1 MTSESLLVQTIVS
14 DDPALRNRPID
25 GLCRRLDT
33 RALLTETERL
43 EQFRKRS
50 ANLYHTVRAL
60 FFLYFIHRFSL
71 PRRRQCP
78 PVGRM
83 PFSAIQML
91 RERRFEEAIRCF
103 KMQPGRQCPSA
114 PVASG
119 LATAYR
125 SFAFQK
131 LADQVRSSVRAV
143 RGNQWMFR
151 IGHPYDHPL
160 RVVETLLKVDPASGM
175 YPLLCEKTPVRMDLC
190 HSAWSDIFFLGMD
203 FPEGA
208 RVLNISV
215 DLGVMGRD
223 NRPSP
228 PVEAYFRVIDE
239 PVLRL
244 SSIDLGDSASI
255 SSLREVFDFAKD
267 SLGLLKAAVIASGIL
282 PPGIEGS
289 SQSLAHFLE
298 SVVGRNRG
306 IELVSKVNDI
316 PQGSRLA
323 VSTNLLSALIA
334 VCMRATNQI
343 QNLAGPL
350 SENDRRTVAARAILG
365 EWLGGAGG
373 GWQDSGGIWPGI
385 KLIQGAVPEEGDP
398 EYGASRGR
406 LLPQHK
412 ILDTTQVSEAARE
425 HLQSSLVLVHGGMS
439 QNVGPILEM
448 VTEKYLLRLPEE
460 WRARQE
466 AGQIFDAVIRAL
478 KQSDFPGLAS
488 QTTRHFFGP
497 IQTIVPW
504 ATNHYTEAVIA
515 EVQDRFGR
523 DFRGFCMLGGM
534 SGGGMAFFFNPKRQA
549 DGQRFLLQTM
559 QDCKNRL
566 EAAFPFAVDPF
577 VYDFSINE
585 EGSRSYFLAGENAL
599 MPRKYYDLT
608 IPNLVRKENR
618 TIPACERAELRTFAQ
633 ACRQRPEF
641 AATLSDMFARLVPQ
655 ESAGP
660 QHQQKLRNLLR
671 QNGFDPLQHERI
683 RSDLQAGRIGLMQN
697 RIPSTVSV
705 EDASE
710 SDVADGKKLSQD
722 KQLTKAGEQS
732 IRRGEIAVIT
742 LAAGAGSRW
751 TKGAGTVKMLHPFCR
766 FAGRHRN
773 FLEVHLAKTR
783 KTNADL
789 QASTPHVFT
798 TSYLTHQPVL
808 ENLSQSGCFDCGVE
822 VFLSEGKSI
831 GLRMI
836 PTTRDLRFHWEERQ
850 RLEEQQEKLRESGRT
865 ALLQWAQ
872 EQGEGKDYTD
882 NLPSQCLHPLGHWYE
897 FANLLRNGTLRRL
910 LQARPNLQYL
920 FLHNLDTLGAHL
932 DPALLGFHIKEQAS
946 LTFEVI
952 PRWADDQ
959 GGGLARVDGRL
970 RLIEGLALFNKADE
984 FKLRYYNSNS
994 NWIRLDGLLSFF
1006 GLQRPDLADKQ
1017 KTTRA
1022 VRDVARR
1029 LPAYV
1034 TLKEVKKRWRHGQET
1049 VFLVSQFEKI
1059 WGDMTALQGIQCQ
1072 YALVPRQRG
1081 QQLKDPAQLDGW
1093 LREGS
1098 ADYLNSLCQWP

>member
-1 MTSESLLVQTIVS
+1 
-14 DDPALRNRPID
+14 
-25 GLCRRLDT
+25 
-33 RALLTETERL
+33 
-43 EQFRKRS
+43 
-50 ANLYHTVRAL
+50 
-60 FFLYFIHRFSL
+60 
-71 PRRRQCP
+71 
-78 PVGRM
+78 
-83 PFSAIQML
+83 
-91 RERRFEEAIRCF
+91 
-103 KMQPGRQCPSA
+103 
-114 PVASG
+114 
-119 LATAYR
+119 
-125 SFAFQK
+125 
-131 LADQVRSSVRAV
+131 
-143 RGNQWMFR
+143 
-151 IGHPYDHPL
+151 
-160 RVVETLLKVDPASGM
+160 
-175 YPLLCEKTPVRMDLC
+175 MDLC

-244 SSIDLGDSASI
+244 ASIDLGASASI

-267 SLGLLKAAVIASGIL
+267 SLGLLKAAVIASGVL

-289 SQSLAHFLE
+289 GQNLAHFLE
-298 SVVGRNRG
+298 SLVGQRRG
-306 IELVSKVNDI
+306 IELTSKVNDI

-343 QNLAGPL
+343 RNFAGPL
-350 SENDRRTVAARAILG
+350 GENDRRTVAARAILG

-385 KLIQGAVPEEGDP
+385 KLIQGAAPKEGDP
-398 EYGASRGR
+398 EYGVSRGR

-412 ILDTTQVSEAARE
+412 ILDTTQVSEASRQ

-466 AGQIFDAVIRAL
+466 SHQIFDAVIRAL
-478 KQSDFPGLAS
+478 KQSDLPNLAS

-515 EVQDRFGR
+515 EVQGRFGR
-523 DFRGFCMLGGM
+523 DFQGFCMLGGM

-549 DGQRFLLQTM
+549 DGKHFLLQTM
-559 QDCKNRL
+559 QACKNRL
-566 EAAFPFAVDPF
+566 KAAFPFAVDPF

-585 EGSRSYFLAGENAL
+585 EGSRSELLTGENAL
-599 MPRKYYDLT
+599 MPRKYYELT
-608 IPNLVRKENR
+608 IPNLVREENR
-618 TIPACERAELRTFAQ
+618 AIPACEHAELRTFAQ

-641 AATLSDMFARLVPQ
+641 AATLSDMFARLMPQ
-655 ESAGP
+655 EPTGS
-660 QHQQKLRNLLR
+660 QHEQNLRNLLR
-671 QNGFDPLQHERI
+671 QNGFDPLQHERT

-705 EDASE
+705 EDAIE
-710 SDVADGKKLSQD
+710 SDVVDGKKLSQN
-722 KQLTKAGEQS
+722 KQLTEAGEQA
-732 IRRGEIAVIT
+732 IRRGEVAVVT

-766 FAGRHRN
+766 FAGKHRN

-789 QASTPHVFT
+789 QSNTSHVFT
-798 TSYLTHQPVL
+798 TSYLTHQPL
-808 ENLSQSGCFDCGVE
+808 LQNLRQSGFDRGIE

-831 GLRMI
+831 GLRTI
-836 PTTRDLRFHWEERQ
+836 PTTRDLRLHWEEQQ
-850 RLEEQQEKLRESGRT
+850 RLDEQQEKLQESNRA

-932 DPALLGFHIKEQAS
+932 DPAILGFHIKKQAS

-984 FKLRYYNSNS
+984 FKLRYYNANS
-994 NWIRLDGLLSFF
+994 NWIHLDGLLSFF

-1017 KTTRA
+1017 KTTKAIREIA
-1022 VRDVARR
+1022 DR
-1029 LPAYV
+1029 LPSYIA
-1034 TLKEVKKRWRHGQET
+1034 LKEVKKRWRNGQET
-1049 VFLVSQFEKI
+1049 IFLVSQFEKI
-1059 WGDMTALQGIQCQ
+1059 WGDMTALQNIQCQ
-1072 YALVPRQRG
+1072 YTLVSRQRG

-1098 ADYLNSLCQWP
+1098 ADYVNSLCQWP

>member
-14 DDPALRNRPID
+14 EDLALRNRPID
-25 GLCRRLDT
+25 GLCRRLNT
-33 RALLTETERL
+33 SALLAETEQL
-43 EQFRKRS
+43 EQFRKS
-50 ANLYHTVRAL
+50 STNLYHAVRAL

-71 PRRRQCP
+71 PRRRQCTP
-78 PVGRM
+78 AGRM
-83 PFSAIQML
+83 PFSAVQML

-103 KMQPGRQCPSA
+103 KTHSARQCPSA

-151 IGHPYDHPL
+151 IGHPYDYPL
-160 RVVETLLKVDPASGM
+160 RVAETLLKVDTTSGM

-244 SSIDLGDSASI
+244 ASIDLGASASI

-289 SQSLAHFLE
+289 GQNLAHFLE
-298 SVVGRNRG
+298 SLVGQRRG
-306 IELVSKVNDI
+306 IELASKVNDI

-343 QNLAGPL
+343 RNLAGPL
-350 SENDRRTVAARAILG
+350 DENERRIVAARAILG

-385 KLIQGAVPEEGDP
+385 KLIQGAAPKEGDP

-425 HLQSSLVLVHGGMS
+425 HLQSSLALVHGGMS

-466 AGQIFDAVIRAL
+466 SRQIFDAVIRAL
-478 KQSDFPGLAS
+478 KQSDLPNLAL

-504 ATNHYTEAVIA
+504 ATNHYTEAIIA
-515 EVQDRFGR
+515 EVQSRFGR
-523 DFRGFCMLGGM
+523 DFQGFCMLGGM

-549 DGQRFLLQTM
+549 DGKRFLRQTM
-559 QDCKNRL
+559 QACKNRL

-585 EGSRSYFLAGENAL
+585 EGSRSDFLVGENAL

-633 ACRQRPEF
+633 TCRQRPEF
-641 AATLSDMFARLVPQ
+641 AAALSDMFARLMPQ
-655 ESAGP
+655 EPAGNRHE
-660 QHQQKLRNLLR
+660 QNLRNLLR
-671 QNGFDPLQHERI
+671 QNGFDPIQHERI

-697 RIPSTVSV
+697 RIPSTASV
-705 EDASE
+705 EDAAE
-710 SDVADGKKLSQD
+710 SDVADGKKLSQN
-722 KQLTKAGEQS
+722 KQLTEAGEQA
-732 IRRGEIAVIT
+732 IRRGEVAVVT

-751 TKGAGTVKMLHPFCR
+751 TKGDGTVKMLHPFCR

-783 KTNADL
+783 KTNADF
-789 QASTPHVFT
+789 QSNIPHVFT
-798 TSYLTHQPVL
+798 TSYLTHQPL
-808 ENLSQSGCFDCGVE
+808 LQNLRQSGFDRGIE

-850 RLEEQQEKLRESGRT
+850 HLDEQQEKLRESGRA

-910 LQARPNLQYL
+910 LQARPNLQ
-920 FLHNLDTLGAHL
+920 
-932 DPALLGFHIKEQAS
+932 
-946 LTFEVI
+946 
-952 PRWADDQ
+952 
-959 GGGLARVDGRL
+959 
-970 RLIEGLALFNKADE
+970 
-984 FKLRYYNSNS
+984 
-994 NWIRLDGLLSFF
+994 
-1006 GLQRPDLADKQ
+1006 
-1017 KTTRA
+1017 
-1022 VRDVARR
+1022 
-1029 LPAYV
+1029 
-1034 TLKEVKKRWRHGQET
+1034 
-1049 VFLVSQFEKI
+1049 
-1059 WGDMTALQGIQCQ
+1059 
-1072 YALVPRQRG
+1072 
-1081 QQLKDPAQLDGW
+1081 
-1093 LREGS
+1093 
-1098 ADYLNSLCQWP
+1098 

>member
-1 MTSESLLVQTIVS
+1 MNSESLLVQTIVS
-14 DDPALRNRPID
+14 EDPALRNRPID

-33 RALLTETERL
+33 QALLAEAERL
-43 EQFRKRS
+43 EQFRKSS

-60 FFLYFIHRFSL
+60 FFLCFIYRFSL
-71 PRRRQCP
+71 PRRVECP
-78 PVGRM
+78 PAGRM
-83 PFSAIQML
+83 PFLAIQML

-103 KMQPGRQCPSA
+103 RAHSARQCPSA
-114 PVASG
+114 PIASG

-125 SFAFQK
+125 RFAFQK

-160 RVVETLLKVDPASGM
+160 RVAETLLKVDPASGM
-175 YPLLCEKTPVRMDLC
+175 RPLLREKTPVRMDFC

-208 RVLNISV
+208 RVVNISV

-223 NRPSP
+223 DRPSP

-244 SSIDLGDSASI
+244 ASVDLGTSASI
-255 SSLREVFDFAKD
+255 ASLSEVFDFAKD

-289 SQSLAHFLE
+289 GQSLASFLE
-298 SVVGRNRG
+298 SVVGQNRG

-316 PQGSRLA
+316 PKGSRLA

-343 QNLAGPL
+343 RNMDGPL
-350 SENDRRTVAARAILG
+350 SEGERRTVAARAILG

-385 KLIQGAVPEEGDP
+385 KLIQGAAPTKSDP

-412 ILDTTQVSEAARE
+412 ILDTTQVSEAARQR
-425 HLQSSLVLVHGGMS
+425 LQSSLALVHGGMS

-448 VTEKYLLRLPEE
+448 VTEKYLLRLPKE

-466 AGQIFDAVIRAL
+466 ACQIFDAVIRAL
-478 KQSDFPGLAS
+478 KQSDLPGLAA

-497 IQTIVPW
+497 VQTIVPW

-515 EVQDRFGR
+515 EVQGRFDRA
-523 DFRGFCMLGGM
+523 FRGFCMLGGM
-534 SGGGMAFFFNPKRQA
+534 SGGGMAFFFDPKRQA
-549 DGQRFLLQTM
+549 EGKRFLLRTM
-559 QDCKNRL
+559 QDWKNRL
-566 EAAFPFAVDPF
+566 ENAFSFAIDPL

-585 EGSRSYFLAGENAL
+585 EGSRSDILAGENAL

-608 IPNLVRKENR
+608 IPSLVQKENR
-618 TIPACERAELRTFAQ
+618 TIPACERAELRLFAQ

-641 AATLSDMFARLVPQ
+641 AATLSDMFARLMPQ
-655 ESAGP
+655 EPAMGR
-660 QHQQKLRNLLR
+660 HEQKLRRLLR
-671 QNGFDPLQHERI
+671 QNGFDSLQHERI

-697 RIPSTVSV
+697 RVLANVSI
-705 EDASE
+705 EDAAE
-710 SDVADGKKLSQD
+710 SDVADRKRLSQD
-722 KQLTKAGEQS
+722 KRLVEAGEQA
-732 IRRGEIAVIT
+732 IRRGEVAVIT

-798 TSYLTHQPVL
+798 TSYLTHQPIL
-808 ENLSQSGCFDCGVE
+808 ENLRQSGCFDRGVE

-836 PTTRDLRFHWEERQ
+836 PTTRDLRFHWGERQ
-850 RLEEQQEKLRESGRT
+850 PLDEQQEKLRRSSRA

-910 LQARPNLQYL
+910 LQARPRLQYL
-920 FLHNLDTLGAHL
+920 FVHNLDTLGAHL

-959 GGGLARVDGRL
+959 GGGLARVEGCL
-970 RLIEGLALFNKADE
+970 RLIESLALFNKADE

-994 NWIRLDGLLSFF
+994 NWICLDGLLSFF
-1006 GLQRPDLADKQ
+1006 GLRRLDLADEQ
-1017 KTTRA
+1017 KIAKA
-1022 VRDVARR
+1022 VREVADRM
-1029 LPAYV
+1029 PAYV
-1034 TLKEVKKRWRHGQET
+1034 TLKEVKKRWRHGQEA

-1059 WGDMTALQGIQCQ
+1059 WGDMTAMQGIQCR
-1072 YALVPRQRG
+1072 YALVSRQRG

-1098 ADYLNSLCQWP
+1098 ADYVHSLCQWP

>member
-1 MTSESLLVQTIVS
+1 MTSESPLVQTIVS

-25 GLCRRLDT
+25 GLCRRLDA
-33 RALLTETERL
+33 RALLAEVERL
-43 EQFRKRS
+43 EQFRKRT
-50 ANLYHTVRAL
+50 ANLYHEVRAL

-71 PRRRQCP
+71 PRRRECP

-83 PFSAIQML
+83 PFSAVQML
-91 RERRFEEAIRCF
+91 RERRFEEAVRCF
-103 KMQPGRQCPSA
+103 KAHSARRCPSA
-114 PVASG
+114 PIASG

-125 SFAFQK
+125 RLAFQK

-151 IGHPYDHPL
+151 VGHPYDHPL
-160 RVVETLLKVDPASGM
+160 RVAETLLKVDPDSGM
-175 YPLLCEKTPVRMDLC
+175 YPLLREKTPVRMDLC

-208 RVLNISV
+208 RVVNISV

-223 NRPSP
+223 NRPKP

-244 SSIDLGDSASI
+244 ASVDLGASASI
-255 SSLREVFDFAKD
+255 AGLDEVFDFAKD

-282 PPGIEGS
+282 PPGVEASG
-289 SQSLAHFLE
+289 QSLARFLE
-298 SVVGRNRG
+298 GVVGKNRG

-316 PQGSRLA
+316 PKGSRLA

-343 QNLAGPL
+343 RNMDGPL
-350 SENDRRTVAARAILG
+350 SEGDRRTVAARAILG
-365 EWLGGAGG
+365 EWIGGAGG

-385 KLIQGAVPEEGDP
+385 KLIQGAAPTKSDP

-406 LLPQHK
+406 LLPHHK
-412 ILDTTQVSEAARE
+412 ILDTTQVSEAARRN
-425 HLQSSLVLVHGGMS
+425 LQSSLALVHGGMS

-448 VTEKYLLRLPEE
+448 VTEKYLLRLPKE

-466 AGQIFDAVIRAL
+466 ACQIFDAVIRAL
-478 KQSDFPGLAS
+478 QQSDLPGLAA

-497 IQTIVPW
+497 VQTILPW
-504 ATNHYTEAVIA
+504 SINHYTEAVIA
-515 EVQDRFGR
+515 DVQARFGR
-523 DFRGFCMLGGM
+523 DFLGFCMLGGM
-534 SGGGMAFFFNPKRQA
+534 SGGGMGFFFDPKRQA
-549 DGQRFLLQTM
+549 EGKRFLLQAM
-559 QDCKNRL
+559 QDWKNRL
-566 EAAFPFAVDPF
+566 ESALPFAIDPL

-585 EGSRSYFLAGENAL
+585 EGSRSDILAGESAL
-599 MPRKYYDLT
+599 MPMKYYDLT
-608 IPNLVRKENR
+608 IPSLVRKENR
-618 TIPACERAELRTFAQ
+618 TISACERAELRIFAQ

-641 AATLSDMFARLVPQ
+641 APMLGDVFDRLAPQ
-655 ESAGP
+655 EPAGLR
-660 QHQQKLRNLLR
+660 HEQKLQNLLR

-683 RSDLQAGRIGLMQN
+683 RSDLQSGRIGLMQS
-697 RIPSTVSV
+697 RIPANVSI
-705 EDASE
+705 EDAAE
-710 SDVADGKKLSQD
+710 SDVADGGKLSQD
-722 KQLTKAGEQS
+722 KRLAQAGEQA
-732 IRRGEIAVIT
+732 IRRGEVAVVT

-751 TKGAGTVKMLHPFCR
+751 TKGDGTVKMLHPFCR

-783 KTNADL
+783 KTNADF

-798 TSYLTHQPVL
+798 TSYLTHQSIL
-808 ENLSQSGCFDCGVE
+808 KNLRQSGGLDRGVE

-836 PTTRDLRFHWEERQ
+836 PTNRDLRFYWGERQ
-850 RLEEQQEKLRESGRT
+850 ENLRQSGRD

-897 FANLLRNGTLRRL
+897 FANLLRNETLRRL
-910 LQARPNLQYL
+910 IQSRPNLQYL
-920 FLHNLDTLGAHL
+920 FAHNLDTLGAHL
-932 DPALLGFHIKEQAS
+932 DPALLGFHIKERAV

-952 PRWADDQ
+952 PRWVDDQ

-970 RLIEGLALFNKADE
+970 RLIEGLALFNQSDE
-984 FKLRYYNSNS
+984 CKLRYYNSNS
-994 NWIRLDGLLSFF
+994 NWICLDGLLSFF
-1006 GLQRPDLADKQ
+1006 GLRRADLADEQ
-1017 KTTRA
+1017 KIAKA
-1022 VRDVARR
+1022 VRNVAER

-1034 TLKEVKKRWRHGQET
+1034 TLKEVKKRWRHGQEA

-1059 WGDMTALQGIQCQ
+1059 WGDMTALQGIQCR

-1098 ADYLNSLCQWP
+1098 ADYVDSLCQWP

>member
-14 DDPALRNRPID
+14 EDPALRNRPID

-33 RALLTETERL
+33 RALLAEAEHL
-43 EQFRKRS
+43 EQFRKSS

-71 PRRRQCP
+71 PRRRECP
-78 PVGRM
+78 PAGRM
-83 PFSAIQML
+83 PFPAIQML
-91 RERRFEEAIRCF
+91 RERRFEESIRCF
-103 KMQPGRQCPSA
+103 KAHSARQCPSA
-114 PVASG
+114 PIASG
-119 LATAYR
+119 LATAYHR
-125 SFAFQK
+125 FAFQK
-131 LADQVRSSVRAV
+131 LADQVRASVQAV

-160 RVVETLLKVDPASGM
+160 RVAKPLLEVDPASEM

-208 RVLNISV
+208 RVVNISV
-215 DLGVMGRD
+215 DLGVMGQD
-223 NRPSP
+223 DCPSP

-244 SSIDLGDSASI
+244 ASVDLGASASI
-255 SSLREVFDFAKD
+255 ASLREVFDFAKD

-289 SQSLAHFLE
+289 GQSLAHFLE
-298 SVVGRNRG
+298 SVVGQNRG
-306 IELVSKVNDI
+306 VELVSKVNDI
-316 PQGSRLA
+316 PKGSRLA

-343 QNLAGPL
+343 RNLEGPL
-350 SENDRRTVAARAILG
+350 SESERRTVAARAILG

-385 KLIQGAVPEEGDP
+385 KLIQGAAPTKSDP

-406 LLPQHK
+406 LLPRHK

-425 HLQSSLVLVHGGMS
+425 HLRSSLVLVHGGMS

-448 VTEKYLLRLPEE
+448 VTEKYLLRLSNE

-466 AGQIFDAVIRAL
+466 ACQIFDAVIRAL
-478 KQSDFPGLAS
+478 KQSDLPGLAS

-497 IQTIVPW
+497 VQTIVPW
-504 ATNHYTEAVIA
+504 ATNHYTESVIA
-515 EVQDRFGR
+515 EVQNQFGR

-534 SGGGMAFFFNPKRQA
+534 SGGGMAFFFAPKRQA
-549 DGQRFLLQTM
+549 DGKRFLLRTM
-559 QDCKNRL
+559 QDWKTRL
-566 EAAFPFAVDPF
+566 EDAFPFAIDPF
-577 VYDFSINE
+577 VYDFSING
-585 EGSRSYFLAGENAL
+585 EGSRSDILAGENAL

-608 IPNLVRKENR
+608 IPSLVRKENR
-618 TIPACERAELRTFAQ
+618 IITACERAELRIFAQ

-641 AATLSDMFARLVPQ
+641 AAALSDMFARLVPQ
-655 ESAGP
+655 EPDGC
-660 QHQQKLRNLLR
+660 QREQKLRRLLR

-683 RSDLQAGRIGLMQN
+683 RSDLQAGRIGLTQN
-697 RIPSTVSV
+697 RIPANVSIEDV
-705 EDASE
+705 EE
-710 SDVADGKKLSQD
+710 SDVADGKKLSRD
-722 KQLTKAGEQS
+722 KRLAEAGEQA
-732 IRRGEIAVIT
+732 IRRGEVVVIT

-789 QASTPHVFT
+789 HASTPHVFT
-798 TSYLTHQPVL
+798 TSYLTHQSIL
-808 ENLSQSGCFDCGVE
+808 KNLRQSGCFNRGDQ

-836 PTTRDLRFHWEERQ
+836 PTTRDLRFYWGERQ
-850 RLEEQQEKLRESGRT
+850 HLDERQEKQRQSGRA

-910 LQARPNLQYL
+910 LQARPQIQYL
-920 FLHNLDTLGAHL
+920 FAHNLDTLGAHL
-932 DPALLGFHIKEQAS
+932 DPALLGFHIKERAA

-970 RLIEGLALFNKADE
+970 RLIESLALFNKADE

-994 NWIRLDGLLSFF
+994 NWICLDGMLSFF
-1006 GLQRPDLADKQ
+1006 GLRRTDLADEQ
-1017 KTTRA
+1017 KIAQA
-1022 VRDVARR
+1022 VREVAGR

-1034 TLKEVKKRWRHGQET
+1034 TLKEVKKRWQHGQEA
-1049 VFLVSQFEKI
+1049 VFLAAQFEKI

-1072 YALVPRQRG
+1072 YALVSRQRG
-1081 QQLKDPAQLDGW
+1081 QQLKAPAQLDGW

-1098 ADYLNSLCQWP
+1098 ADYVDSLCQWP